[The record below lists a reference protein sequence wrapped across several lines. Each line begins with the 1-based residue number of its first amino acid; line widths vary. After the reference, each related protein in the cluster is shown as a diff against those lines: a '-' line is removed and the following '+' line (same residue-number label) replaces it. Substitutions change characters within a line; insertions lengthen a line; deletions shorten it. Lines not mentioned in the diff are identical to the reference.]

1 MTDPSRDDGSDPY
14 GPWSPAA
21 PQSARPA
28 RSRPDWGT
36 PAQRSTR
43 QPIVVDADNPD
54 DPQRFSPRPASK
66 SATGAFVISDVARQ
80 DIFRPSL
87 EPGPRRR
94 FTGSPVHQPEITGTP
109 WRPELHQPAMSA
121 PGRRRAGSRN
131 RSEPTGETHPAVL
144 DAAVGV
150 APS

>member
-1 MTDPSRDDGSDPY
+1 MKAGNVGDQVTDSLRGNASGPY
-14 GPWSPAA
+14 GLWSPAA
-21 PQSARPA
+21 PRPARPA

-36 PAQRSTR
+36 PGQRSSQ

-54 DPQRFSPRPASK
+54 DPQRLRPRPASK

-109 WRPELHQPAMSA
+109 WRPELSPAA
-121 PGRRRAGSRN
+121 DERPRPETGRLVEKVGAN
-131 RSEPTGETHPAVL
+131 R
-144 DAAVGV
+144 
-150 APS
+150 